1 MNRKKGELLP
11 SVLNYFV
18 FGVMKGDRDNEEDGA
33 GEGKGDGDIWRE
45 MLRWGDGDIW
55 EMKIER

>member
-33 GEGKGDGDIWRE
+33 GEGKGDGDI
-45 MLRWGDGDIW
+45 
-55 EMKIER
+55 